1 MKNMRRRM
9 FHLLAAAM
17 CCSAGMV
24 QSVYHSNFEVPHNV
38 HIKKATG
45 EHLLK
50 FGVHAEYGV
59 ESNKGFDA
67 QGSTVNVA
75 QIYSP
80 LESARQ
86 MLKPSEALLVF
97 PTTGYSTTDFPET
110 LDWSTWGGGPLSLE
124 TNWGDFSVTANAQ
137 QAAMTLWGRVL
148 VDYGTIPGQFF
159 LGMSLPLRSMRVDNV
174 VWTDLTD
181 ATEDVDNTTW
191 QTNLTSKLAKY
202 VDAVSGLDINAWS
215 KRGLGDASVYFGWA
229 NDIHHGDGALRKVSV
244 HLSAGLSLPT
254 GYQRDQN
261 VAFSTP
267 FGNDGSWGIPLSAG
281 FSANVGED
289 LKLGAVADLLWLAC
303 KSKVRRLKT
312 DVLQSEYLLLTKGDA
327 TMSPGLTMKANLHA
341 TYRCSESC
349 KLSMAYQ
356 YIQHEK
362 DVLSK
367 LPTGYTSEVVNTLNS
382 LAAWSS
388 QDLTIKA
395 QFEGFFGNE
404 EGDERDGNEVNLSLF
419 YKLPL
424 AGKRSVSN
432 ASVGGELSFAF

>member
-1 MKNMRRRM
+1 MRSRM
-9 FHLLAAAM
+9 FHLLAAAL
-17 CCSAGMV
+17 CCSAGML
-24 QSVYHSNFEVPHNV
+24 QSVYRSNFEVPHDV

-45 EHLLK
+45 EHLVK
-50 FGVHAEYGV
+50 FGAHAEYGV
-59 ESNKGFDA
+59 ESSKGFDD
-67 QGSTVNVA
+67 QGSTVNAA
-75 QIYSP
+75 QIYAP
-80 LESARQ
+80 LESART
-86 MLKPSEALLVF
+86 MLKASEALLVF
-97 PTTGYSTTDFPET
+97 PTSGYSATDFPEG
-110 LDWSTWGGGPLSLE
+110 LDWSTWSGGPLSLE

-174 VWTDLTD
+174 AWTDLTD
-181 ATEDVDNTTW
+181 VNADIDNVPW

-202 VDAVSGLDINAWS
+202 VDAVSGLDITAWS
-215 KRGLGDASVYFGWA
+215 KRGLGDASIYFGWA

-244 HLSAGLSLPT
+244 HVSGGLSLPT
-254 GYQRDQN
+254 GYQRDAN
-261 VAFSTP
+261 VAFSAP

-281 FSANVGED
+281 FNANVGD
-289 LKLGAVADLLWLAC
+289 DVKLGVSADLLWLAS

-312 DVLQSEYLLLTKGDA
+312 DLMQSEYLLLTKGDV
-327 TMSPGLTMKANLHA
+327 TTKPGLTMKANLHA
-341 TYRCSESC
+341 TYRCSDSC
-349 KLSMAYQ
+349 KLSMAYK

-367 LPTGYTSEVVNTLNS
+367 LPTGYDVTIANSMNS
-382 LAAWSS
+382 LGAWSS
-388 QDLTIKA
+388 QDLTIQA
-395 QFEGFFGNE
+395 EFEGFFGNE

-424 AGKRSVSN
+424 GGKRSVSN